1 MIYFVEVVY
10 LLRGQ
15 YDKKK
20 YIQYE
25 SMEEADKVYILTVK
39 KFKEEKRNA
48 LVCLRGGGHGLLKS
62 ELIKPQTI

>member
-1 MIYFVEVVY
+1 MTYFVEVVY

-25 SMEEADKVYILTVK
+25 SMEEADKVFILTVK
-39 KFKEEKRNA
+39 KFKEEKREA
-48 LVCLRGGGHGLLKS
+48 LVVLRGGNHGLVKS
-62 ELIKPQTI
+62 EKI